1 MSFVDYWMR
10 GEMLAQRLLSC
21 GRDLAP
27 HAGPWPCD
35 ASAVRS
41 ARRSTWRVDHG
52 LKACGA
58 ARGATRAFVIDGWGE
73 VWSSGPRVGCASA
86 HLLRARRTSHR
97 VLVAPERSTRGA
109 AFQSETGSIEHKN
122 QNACAKDENHT
133 HVSQYFASCRVS
145 DKIVTTRHTRDS
157 TVCRFGTRG
166 VSVWYHGVSSL

>member
-1 MSFVDYWMR
+1 MGWIRKMERGAISGGSGGEWSGCRFALSRWYHWHVRVPSYTEQGPSREGHGTDRTRNGTDVPMRKLLCAQAVFLCLSMHAMSFVDYWMR

-73 VWSSGPRVGCASA
+73 VWSSGPR
-86 HLLRARRTSHR
+86 
-97 VLVAPERSTRGA
+97 
-109 AFQSETGSIEHKN
+109 
-122 QNACAKDENHT
+122 
-133 HVSQYFASCRVS
+133 
-145 DKIVTTRHTRDS
+145 
-157 TVCRFGTRG
+157 GTA
-166 VSVWYHGVSSL
+166 